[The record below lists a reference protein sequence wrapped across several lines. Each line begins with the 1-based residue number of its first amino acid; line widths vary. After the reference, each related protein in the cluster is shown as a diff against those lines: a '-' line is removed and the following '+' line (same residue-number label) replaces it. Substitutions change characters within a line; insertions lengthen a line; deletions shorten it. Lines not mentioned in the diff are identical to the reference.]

1 MSAKKKT
8 VFVIYYSMYGHVQAL
23 AREVCKGLEKAGV
36 NAKLFQIAETLP
48 QEVLEK
54 MGAPPKAAD
63 IPVITVDKL
72 AEADGYLF
80 GIPTYFGTV
89 PAQVKTFFD
98 QCGQLW
104 MKGAL
109 ANKFVGTFF
118 STGSLAGGQE
128 TTALTCMPFFA
139 HNGLIFIPIG
149 SKNKILRDNSAVR
162 GGSAYG
168 SGCIATNSQIS
179 SLELELAEFQG
190 YDFGCIVRRTN
201 F

>member
-72 AEADGYLF
+72 TEADGLIF
-80 GIPTYFGTV
+80 GIPTRFGML
-89 PAQVKTFFD
+89 PAQVKALFD

-139 HNGLIFIPIG
+139 HNGMLFVPIG
-149 SKNKILRDNSAVR
+149 TKSKILGDNSAVR

-168 SGCIATNSQIS
+168 AGCIATGPAPSAA
-179 SLELELAEFQG
+179 ELQLAEEQG
-190 YDFGCIVRRTN
+190 FDFGSVVRRTN